1 MLFGSIPSAIQAT
14 FTPAPVMPSDR
25 AVSAPG
31 VSESVW
37 VSDRPSGA
45 SCGVVALQAPGI
57 TFGVSE
63 LLTVDAR
70 GLAFFRAAVGAGV
83 GATPWM
89 TTSGMTS
96 ATDGL
101 AFSRAAS
108 PADTVA
114 ASAFTRR

>member
-1 MLFGSIPSAIQAT
+1 MLLGSIPSATQAT

-25 AVSAPG
+25 AVCAPA

-45 SCGVVALQAPGI
+45 SWGVVALQAPGI

-70 GLAFFRAAVGAGV
+70 CLAFFGPARAA
-83 GATPWM
+83 T
-89 TTSGMTS
+89 
-96 ATDGL
+96 
-101 AFSRAAS
+101 
-108 PADTVA
+108 
-114 ASAFTRR
+114 